1 MFVIN
6 ANTYAEEFNKAFRVD
21 KECNKSFLWIK
32 MHDIQDKL
40 SVRNMPD
47 LTIRTIK
54 IIHKITSPAR
64 KQIEK
69 YKRYG
74 KEFRND
80 LAGIYILE
88 DLVLSIKMDCRTSA
102 TIEFRTKL
110 GFNQVI

>member
-1 MFVIN
+1 
-6 ANTYAEEFNKAFRVD
+6 
-21 KECNKSFLWIK
+21 

-47 LTIRTIK
+47 LTIKAIIINKIK
-54 IIHKITSPAR
+54 SPAR

-74 KEFRND
+74 KEFKND

-88 DLVLSIKMDCRTSA
+88 DIVLSIKMDCRTDDDYRILHSA
-102 TIEFRTKL
+102 LTSHIWFFAFIR
-110 GFNQVI
+110 

>member
-21 KECNKSFLWIK
+21 KECNKPFLWIK

-47 LTIRTIK
+47 LTIKAIIINKIK
-54 IIHKITSPAR
+54 SPAR

-74 KEFRND
+74 KEFKND

-88 DLVLSIKMDCRTSA
+88 DIVLPIKMDCRTDDD
-102 TIEFRTKL
+102 
-110 GFNQVI
+110 

>member
-6 ANTYAEEFNKAFRVD
+6 TNTYAEEFNKAFRVD
-21 KECNKSFLWIK
+21 KESNKPFLWIK
-32 MHDIQDKL
+32 MHDKL

-47 LTIRTIK
+47 LTIKAIIINKIK
-54 IIHKITSPAR
+54 SPAR

-74 KEFRND
+74 KEFKND

-88 DLVLSIKMDCRTSA
+88 DIVLSIKMDCRTDDD
-102 TIEFRTKL
+102 
-110 GFNQVI
+110 